1 MKIKKAF
8 TLLEMLVVVGIIAV
22 LIGLGIS
29 SYSTAQK
36 KARDAK
42 RKSDLKAI
50 QNALEQ
56 YYSICGYSYPAPS
69 SGYVPT
75 AITCINP
82 ATTIMSTVPVDPKT
96 GTRYTMSQTS
106 SSDYTIC
113 SPNTPPLESESVATY
128 CLTNQQ

>member
-8 TLLEMLVVVGIIAV
+8 TLLEMLVVVGIIAILV
-22 LIGLGIS
+22 GLGIS

-56 YYSICGYSYPAPS
+56 YYSICGFQYPTPQASGGFTSIYCPS
-69 SGYVPT
+69 PTT
-75 AITCINP
+75 AIMP
-82 ATTIMSTVPVDPKT
+82 TVPVDPKT
-96 GTRYTMSQTS
+96 ITPYPCFNCSSSRYTIYAVTE
-106 SSDYTIC
+106 TE
-113 SPNTPPLESESVATY
+113 PTPI
-128 CLTNQQ
+128 LTNQQ